1 MVIKTKKKFGIGMY
15 VFFALIAGLII
26 GQMIRMG
33 VSSQDTLNSIAD
45 SLNVVAGLFMRLI
58 KMIIA
63 PLVFCTLVV
72 GIAKLS
78 DASALGRLFLKS
90 MIVFIVGSIIAVA
103 IGWAVAQIF
112 QPGTA
117 LAGLLSTSVK
127 ADAASAV
134 SNSISIKSFLNEVVP
149 AAIIDSFAKNQ
160 IIHIVVFS
168 VFLGIAGVSIG
179 KPVEPV
185 FDLFEMLGHLI
196 FRVTDYVMRFAPLAV
211 FCSVCAM
218 IVQNGLGVLS
228 SYALYLVEFYFALAI
243 LWAVMLSV
251 GFAVLG
257 KRLFVLLRLIADSL
271 GIAFSTT
278 SSESVLPRILEE
290 LKEFGAHPETTGFVI
305 PLGYS
310 FNLIGSIINCI
321 FALMFIIQLHGYHL
335 TGSQTLMMILV
346 LMITSKGIAGVSR
359 ASLVI
364 IAATLAAMGIPEAA
378 IFVIFPVASFTDM
391 GYTATSV
398 FGNAL
403 AAAIVDKWERKH

>member
-1 MVIKTKKKFGIGMY
+1 MVRNKKFGIGMY

-26 GQMIRMG
+26 GQITRLAITNH
-33 VSSQDTLNSIAD
+33 DTLVEIAGA
-45 SLNVVAGLFMRLI
+45 LNIVSGLFMRLI

-63 PLVFCTLVV
+63 PLVFTTLVV

-78 DASALGRLFLKS
+78 DASTLGRLFLKS
-90 MIVFIVGSIIAVA
+90 MIVFIVGTLIAVT
-103 IGWAVAQIF
+103 IGYTVAEIF
-112 QPGTA
+112 KPGVA
-117 LAGLLSTSVK
+117 LANLVNTTITSK
-127 ADAASAV
+127 ATVAT
-134 SNSISIKSFLNEVVP
+134 SISLKSFLNEVVP
-149 AAIIDSFAKNQ
+149 SAIMDSFAKNQ

-185 FDLFEMLGHLI
+185 FDMFEMLGQLI

-218 IVQNGLGVLS
+218 IVENGLGVLS
-228 SYALYLVEFYFALAI
+228 SYALYLLEFYLALAI
-243 LWAVMLSV
+243 LWVVLLGI
-251 GFAVLG
+251 GFAILG
-257 KRLFVLLRLIADSL
+257 KRLFELLKTIADSL

-278 SSESVLPRILEE
+278 SSESVLPRVLEE
-290 LKEFGAHPETTGFVI
+290 LKQFGAHPETTGFVI

-310 FNLIGSIINCI
+310 FNLIGSIINCV
-321 FALMFIIQLHGYHL
+321 FALMFIIQLHGYHF
-335 TGSQTLMMILV
+335 THSQTAMMILI

-364 IAATLAAMGIPEAA
+364 IAATLAAMGIPETAM
-378 IFVIFPVASFTDM
+378 FVIFPIASFTDM

-403 AAAIVDKWERKH
+403 SAAIVDKWERKR